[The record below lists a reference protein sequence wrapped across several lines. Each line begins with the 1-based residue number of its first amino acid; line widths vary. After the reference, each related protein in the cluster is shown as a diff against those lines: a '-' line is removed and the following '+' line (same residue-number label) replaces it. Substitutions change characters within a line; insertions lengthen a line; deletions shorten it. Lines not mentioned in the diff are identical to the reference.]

1 MLVFVAEPG
10 GFDMMTSFTGRVW
23 VGVVSTR
30 VVGVVLG
37 VGVVVVFGVSE
48 GLAVYK
54 RRKPANAAAAT
65 TTATA
70 NTAGR
75 KASSLLFDDY
85 EPYHPSVGVA
95 HNVAVEEEYTGPV
108 VDQYDCVGCS
118 WDERD
123 YLRWPAPAAEN
134 VL

>member
-10 GFDMMTSFTGRVW
+10 GFDIMTSFTGRVW

-37 VGVVVVFGVSE
+37 VVVVFGVSE

-54 RRKPANAAAAT
+54 RRKPAKAAATT

-95 HNVAVEEEYTGPV
+95 YNVAVEEEYTG
-108 VDQYDCVGCS
+108 
-118 WDERD
+118 
-123 YLRWPAPAAEN
+123 L
-134 VL
+134 L

>member
-1 MLVFVAEPG
+1 
-10 GFDMMTSFTGRVW
+10 MMTSFTGRVW

-37 VGVVVVFGVSE
+37 VGVAVVFGVSE

-54 RRKPANAAAAT
+54 RRKPAKAAAAT

-85 EPYHPSVGVA
+85 EPYHPGVGVA
-95 HNVAVEEEYTGPV
+95 YDVAVEQEYAGLV
-108 VDQYDCVGCS
+108 VNQYDCVGCPG
-118 WDERD
+118 DERD
-123 YLRWPAPAAEN
+123 YLCWPASASED

>member
-1 MLVFVAEPG
+1 VFVAEPG

-23 VGVVSTR
+23 VVVVSTR

-37 VGVVVVFGVSE
+37 VGVVIVFGVSE

-54 RRKPANAAAAT
+54 RRKPAKAAAAT

-70 NTAGR
+70 TAAGR

-85 EPYHPSVGVA
+85 ETYHPSVGVA
-95 HNVAVEEEYTGPV
+95 YDVAVEEVYAGLV
-108 VDQYDCVGCS
+108 VDQYDCVGCPG
-118 WDERD
+118 DERD
-123 YLRWPAPAAEN
+123 YLRWPASAA
-134 VL
+134 